1 MGRRAPA
8 GRFKLPTL
16 RPQDIEDHPSASRAP
31 ASVKIKVYGPIGRV
45 EIATNPPRLKAA
57 AASSASKSKSK
68 RKAPPLVRPF
78 ADLASATAFAAN
90 ASGDGF
96 GGDGDGADGDGAD
109 GDGADGDGAD
119 GDGADGDGADSDGEA
134 MYEDHGGFDHGFRQ
148 DTPPP
153 IIEPCPLETYESQ
166 NVEQMTED
174 QLRSEL
180 APVITP
186 TQTRERLETTYSAF
200 LTREARLRKFER
212 PRLFV
217 QYLSFMIDSNSRL
230 NPRIIEVEG
239 REGHHSIHCRRQVVS
254 FPLDVTFCPLS
265 NTGNPCV
272 TYAERLAQIG
282 LMGATASNLY
292 SAFTF
297 QVLQLVESCWAVDPS
312 SVEGMAQGMDDYY
325 ERCGWGDSGALSPHQ
340 FDREPRK
347 QWQRALD
354 EFRALAAHE
363 AEFNDRLL
371 NIKDSYAYKCPAC
384 FGPTILNQPNQAPKL
399 DHLIAIDGNFQQWRN
414 QAAKHDPQATTPDLF
429 ISAAEISEMKEAV
442 EKTKTPSKKA
452 CTESWKAADDG
463 AEKFWAGKSDT
474 GLVACV
480 CRHDVVLKM
489 VNLEKSGEKLYYA
502 LALIKHV
509 SERVGPEAKIG
520 VLYDIAC
527 NLKHHIQK
535 RELLPELAPRLEFA
549 ASVFHAFAHQ
559 WSCQVE
565 FNPQLISNFGCTD
578 GEGCERL
585 WSSLRS
591 LIPINRPSTR
601 SHRLDNVA
609 RRSIELNCSSMD
621 NLGYWMHRKHTRAE
635 TKLEQAQAC
644 LDRVKES
651 DPRWTES
658 ALLLQWEDQRTA
670 QAAKTTAEQDRENQT
685 LRMKMYAILIELHEQ
700 DLALFEVGETG
711 DPAVKASHEA
721 KRRAILA
728 RFDARTAG
736 NERASVLDF
745 RHMCSCSIA
754 LRHLRSE
761 VIAFQMSQV
770 KLNSMRRGKGGATLG
785 QRNVAKIKAM
795 GSKGQYQVEKAMKMY
810 NTAVENFRTEAS
822 PSFQS
827 VLDGLQLADGFQSI
841 MSKHETD
848 AFWQDGFFTHYLAEW
863 AIDPL
868 VKEGIHAL
876 QSKSRAQ
883 EELQRLGAEVRQALA
898 WLEDAVKNLR
908 TVKERW
914 ISQHGEY

>member
-31 ASVKIKVYGPIGRV
+31 ASVKIKVYGPIGESRSRPTHPDSKQQQHHQHQSRSRNGRLRHWSAPLP
-45 EIATNPPRLKAA
+45 IWHPRPHSLLTRLAT
-57 AASSASKSKSK
+57 
-68 RKAPPLVRPF
+68 
-78 ADLASATAFAAN
+78 ASAATEMAPTEMAPTEMAPTEM
-90 ASGDGF
+90 APTEMAPTEMAPTPMGR
-96 GGDGDGADGDGAD
+96 
-109 GDGADGDGAD
+109 
-119 GDGADGDGADSDGEA
+119 A

-230 NPRIIEVEG
+230 NPRIIEVEVEKG
-239 REGHHSIHCRRQVVS
+239 ITLFTVADKVPLRPCECEGTITRCILVHGATSR
-254 FPLDVTFCPLS
+254 FPLD
-265 NTGNPCV
+265 
-272 TYAERLAQIG
+272 
-282 LMGATASNLY
+282 
-292 SAFTF
+292 
-297 QVLQLVESCWAVDPS
+297 VLQLVESCWAVDPS

-325 ERCGWGDSGALSPHQ
+325 EKMRVGRFRSAVTSSIS
-340 FDREPRK
+340 
-347 QWQRALD
+347 LD

-442 EKTKTPSKKA
+442 EKNEDSLQE
-452 CTESWKAADDG
+452 ESWKAADDG

-489 VNLEKSGEKLYYA
+489 VNLEKSGK
-502 LALIKHV
+502 K
-509 SERVGPEAKIG
+509 RVGPEAKIG
-520 VLYDIAC
+520 
-527 NLKHHIQK
+527 K

-578 GEGCERL
+578 AK
-585 WSSLRS
+585 
-591 LIPINRPSTR
+591 
-601 SHRLDNVA
+601 DANVFGA
-609 RRSIELNCSSMD
+609 LFAPLFRSI
-621 NLGYWMHRKHTRAE
+621 
-635 TKLEQAQAC
+635 
-644 LDRVKES
+644 V
-651 DPRWTES
+651 PRPARIAWTM
-658 ALLLQWEDQRTA
+658 WHVDQ
-670 QAAKTTAEQDRENQT
+670 
-685 LRMKMYAILIELHEQ
+685 
-700 DLALFEVGETG
+700 
-711 DPAVKASHEA
+711 
-721 KRRAILA
+721 
-728 RFDARTAG
+728 
-736 NERASVLDF
+736 
-745 RHMCSCSIA
+745 
-754 LRHLRSE
+754 
-761 VIAFQMSQV
+761 
-770 KLNSMRRGKGGATLG
+770 
-785 QRNVAKIKAM
+785 
-795 GSKGQYQVEKAMKMY
+795 
-810 NTAVENFRTEAS
+810 
-822 PSFQS
+822 
-827 VLDGLQLADGFQSI
+827 
-841 MSKHETD
+841 
-848 AFWQDGFFTHYLAEW
+848 
-863 AIDPL
+863 
-868 VKEGIHAL
+868 
-876 QSKSRAQ
+876 
-883 EELQRLGAEVRQALA
+883 
-898 WLEDAVKNLR
+898 
-908 TVKERW
+908 
-914 ISQHGEY
+914 

>member
-1 MGRRAPA
+1 
-8 GRFKLPTL
+8 
-16 RPQDIEDHPSASRAP
+16 
-31 ASVKIKVYGPIGRV
+31 
-45 EIATNPPRLKAA
+45 
-57 AASSASKSKSK
+57 
-68 RKAPPLVRPF
+68 
-78 ADLASATAFAAN
+78 
-90 ASGDGF
+90 
-96 GGDGDGADGDGAD
+96 
-109 GDGADGDGAD
+109 
-119 GDGADGDGADSDGEA
+119 

-153 IIEPCPLETYESQ
+153 IIEPCPLENYESQ

-239 REGHHSIHCRRQVVS
+239 REGHHSIHCRRQVV
-254 FPLDVTFCPLS
+254 
-265 NTGNPCV
+265 
-272 TYAERLAQIG
+272 I
-282 LMGATASNLY
+282 
-292 SAFTF
+292 
-297 QVLQLVESCWAVDPS
+297 
-312 SVEGMAQGMDDYY
+312 EGMAQGMDDYY

-429 ISAAEISEMKEAV
+429 ISAAEISEMKEA
-442 EKTKTPSKKA
+442 A

-480 CRHDVVLKM
+480 CRHHVVLKM
-489 VNLEKSGEKLYYA
+489 VNLEKSEEKLYYA

-559 WSCQVE
+559 WSYQVE

-728 RFDARTAG
+728 RFDAGTAG

-810 NTAVENFRTEAS
+810 NAAVENFRTEVS

-848 AFWQDGFFTHYLAEW
+848 AFWQDGFFTHYSAEW

>member
-1 MGRRAPA
+1 MTATEMVPTPMG
-8 GRFKLPTL
+8 G
-16 RPQDIEDHPSASRAP
+16 
-31 ASVKIKVYGPIGRV
+31 
-45 EIATNPPRLKAA
+45 
-57 AASSASKSKSK
+57 
-68 RKAPPLVRPF
+68 
-78 ADLASATAFAAN
+78 
-90 ASGDGF
+90 
-96 GGDGDGADGDGAD
+96 
-109 GDGADGDGAD
+109 
-119 GDGADGDGADSDGEA
+119 A

-186 TQTRERLETTYSAF
+186 TQTRESLETTYSAF

-230 NPRIIEVEG
+230 NPRIIEVEDVEKG
-239 REGHHSIHCRRQVVS
+239 ITLFTVADKVPLRPCECEGTITRCILVHGATSR

-282 LMGATASNLY
+282 LMGATASDLY

-442 EKTKTPSKKA
+442 EKNEDSLQE
-452 CTESWKAADDG
+452 ESWKAADDG

-480 CRHDVVLKM
+480 CRHDVVFKM

-535 RELLPELAPRLEFA
+535 
-549 ASVFHAFAHQ
+549 
-559 WSCQVE
+559 SCEVE
-565 FNPQLISNFGCTD
+565 FNLQLISNFGCTD

-609 RRSIELNCSSMD
+609 RRSIELNRSSMD
-621 NLGYWMHRKHTRAE
+621 NLGERSHFMMYRWSLKLRTLALFRLGYWMHRKHTRAE

-670 QAAKTTAEQDRENQT
+670 QAVKTTAEQDRENQT

-700 DLALFEVGETG
+700 DLALFEVDETG

-728 RFDARTAG
+728 RFDAGTAG

-745 RHMCSCSIA
+745 RHICSCSIA

-761 VIAFQMSQV
+761 AIAFQMSQV
-770 KLNSMRRGKGGATLG
+770 KLNSMRRGKVGGGATLG

-810 NTAVENFRTEAS
+810 NAAVENFRTEAS

-827 VLDGLQLADGFQSI
+827 VLDGLQLAGGFQSI

-848 AFWQDGFFTHYLAEW
+848 AFWQDGFFTRYSDEW

-876 QSKSRAQ
+876 QPKSRAQ

>member
-1 MGRRAPA
+1 
-8 GRFKLPTL
+8 
-16 RPQDIEDHPSASRAP
+16 
-31 ASVKIKVYGPIGRV
+31 
-45 EIATNPPRLKAA
+45 
-57 AASSASKSKSK
+57 
-68 RKAPPLVRPF
+68 
-78 ADLASATAFAAN
+78 
-90 ASGDGF
+90 
-96 GGDGDGADGDGAD
+96 
-109 GDGADGDGAD
+109 
-119 GDGADGDGADSDGEA
+119 
-134 MYEDHGGFDHGFRQ
+134 
-148 DTPPP
+148 
-153 IIEPCPLETYESQ
+153 
-166 NVEQMTED
+166 
-174 QLRSEL
+174 
-180 APVITP
+180 
-186 TQTRERLETTYSAF
+186 
-200 LTREARLRKFER
+200 
-212 PRLFV
+212 
-217 QYLSFMIDSNSRL
+217 MIDSNSRL
-230 NPRIIEVEG
+230 NPRIIEVEDVDKG
-239 REGHHSIHCRRQVVS
+239 ITLFTVADKVPLRPCEGEGTITRCILVHGPTSR
-254 FPLDVTFCPLS
+254 FPLEVTFCPLS

-282 LMGATASNLY
+282 LLGATASNLY

-297 QVLQLVESCWAVDPS
+297 QVLQLVESCSAVDPS
-312 SVEGMAQGMDDYY
+312 PVEGMAQGMDDYY

-340 FDREPRK
+340 FE
-347 QWQRALD
+347 
-354 EFRALAAHE
+354 
-363 AEFNDRLL
+363 
-371 NIKDSYAYKCPAC
+371 
-384 FGPTILNQPNQAPKL
+384 
-399 DHLIAIDGNFQQWRN
+399 QWRN

-480 CRHDVVLKM
+480 CRHDVLKM

-502 LALIKHV
+502 LAL
-509 SERVGPEAKIG
+509 S
-520 VLYDIAC
+520 
-527 NLKHHIQK
+527 KHHHIRK

-549 ASVFHAFAHQ
+549 TSVFHAFAHQ

-578 GEGCERL
+578 GEGCECL

-591 LIPINRPSTR
+591 LTSMNRPSTR

-609 RRSIELNCSSMD
+609 RRSIEPNRSSMD
-621 NLGYWMHRKHTRAE
+621 NLGYWMHRKHTRAG

-685 LRMKMYAILIELHEQ
+685 LRMECMLSSSSYMGRTLH
-700 DLALFEVGETG
+700 F
-711 DPAVKASHEA
+711 KASHEA

-728 RFDARTAG
+728 RFDAGTAS

-810 NTAVENFRTEAS
+810 NAAVENFRTEAS

-827 VLDGLQLADGFQSI
+827 VLDGLQLAGGFQSI

-848 AFWQDGFFTHYLAEW
+848 AFLQDGFFTHYSAEW
-863 AIDPL
+863 AINPL

-883 EELQRLGAEVRQALA
+883 EDLQRLGAEVRQALA
-898 WLEDAVKNLR
+898 WLADAVKNLR

-914 ISQHGEY
+914 MSQHGEY

>member
-16 RPQDIEDHPSASRAP
+16 RPQDMEDHPSA
-31 ASVKIKVYGPIGRV
+31 KIKVYGPFGRV
-45 EIATNPPRLKAA
+45 EIAANPPRLKAA
-57 AASSASKSKSK
+57 AASAASKSKSK
-68 RKAPPLVRPF
+68 QKPPPLVRPF

-96 GGDGDGADGDGAD
+96 GGDGDDGDGDD
-109 GDGADGDGAD
+109 GDGDDGDGDD
-119 GDGADGDGADSDGEA
+119 GDGDGADSDGGA

-153 IIEPCPLETYESQ
+153 IIELCPLETYESQ
-166 NVEQMTED
+166 NVEQMKED

-230 NPRIIEVEG
+230 NPRIIEVEDVEKG
-239 REGHHSIHCRRQVVS
+239 ITLFTVADKVPLRPCECEGTITRCILVHGATSR

-414 QAAKHDPQATTPDLF
+414 QAAKHDPKATTPDLF

-442 EKTKTPSKKA
+442 ENTKTPSKKA

-474 GLVACV
+474 GIVACV

-489 VNLEKSGEKLYYA
+489 VNLEKSGERLYYA

-520 VLYDIAC
+520 VLYVIAC

-549 ASVFHAFAHQ
+549 TSVFHAFAHQ

-609 RRSIELNCSSMD
+609 RRSIELNRSSMD
-621 NLGYWMHRKHTRAE
+621 NLGERSHFMMYRWSLKFRTLALFRLGYWMHRKHTRAE

-644 LDRVKES
+644 LDRVKEC

-700 DLALFEVGETG
+700 DLALCVQL
-711 DPAVKASHEA
+711 
-721 KRRAILA
+721 R
-728 RFDARTAG
+728 
-736 NERASVLDF
+736 VLL
-745 RHMCSCSIA
+745 HMC
-754 LRHLRSE
+754 LL
-761 VIAFQMSQV
+761 M
-770 KLNSMRRGKGGATLG
+770 
-785 QRNVAKIKAM
+785 
-795 GSKGQYQVEKAMKMY
+795 
-810 NTAVENFRTEAS
+810 AV
-822 PSFQS
+822 
-827 VLDGLQLADGFQSI
+827 GLLS
-841 MSKHETD
+841 
-848 AFWQDGFFTHYLAEW
+848 Y
-863 AIDPL
+863 
-868 VKEGIHAL
+868 
-876 QSKSRAQ
+876 
-883 EELQRLGAEVRQALA
+883 
-898 WLEDAVKNLR
+898 
-908 TVKERW
+908 
-914 ISQHGEY
+914 

>member
-1 MGRRAPA
+1 MGRRASA

-16 RPQDIEDHPSASRAP
+16 RPQDMEDHPSPSHAP
-31 ASVKIKVYGPIGRV
+31 ASVKIKVYGPFGRV
-45 EIATNPPRLKAA
+45 EIAANPPRLKAA
-57 AASSASKSKSK
+57 AASAASKSKSK
-68 RKAPPLVRPF
+68 QKPPPLVRPF

-96 GGDGDGADGDGAD
+96 GGDEDDG
-109 GDGADGDGAD
+109 
-119 GDGADGDGADSDGEA
+119 DGDGADSDGGA

-186 TQTRERLETTYSAF
+186 TQTRESLETTYSAF

-230 NPRIIEVEG
+230 NPRIIEVEDVEKG
-239 REGHHSIHCRRQVVS
+239 ITLFTVADKVPLRPCECEGTITRCILVHGATSR

-297 QVLQLVESCWAVDPS
+297 QVLPLVESCWAVDPS

-354 EFRALAAHE
+354 EFGALAAHE

-442 EKTKTPSKKA
+442 EKTKTPSKK
-452 CTESWKAADDG
+452 
-463 AEKFWAGKSDT
+463 KFWAGKSDT

-489 VNLEKSGEKLYYA
+489 VNLEKSGENM
-502 LALIKHV
+502 
-509 SERVGPEAKIG
+509 SQDEWGPKQKIG

-549 ASVFHAFAHQ
+549 TSVFHAFAHQ

-578 GEGCERL
+578 GEGCERF
-585 WSSLRS
+585 WSFLRS

-609 RRSIELNCSSMD
+609 RRSIELNRSSMD
-621 NLGYWMHRKHTRAE
+621 NLGERSHFMMYRWSLKLRTLALFRLGYWMHRKHTRAE

-644 LDRVKES
+644 LDRVKER

-700 DLALFEVGETG
+700 DLALCVQL
-711 DPAVKASHEA
+711 
-721 KRRAILA
+721 R
-728 RFDARTAG
+728 
-736 NERASVLDF
+736 VLL
-745 RHMCSCSIA
+745 HMC
-754 LRHLRSE
+754 LL
-761 VIAFQMSQV
+761 M
-770 KLNSMRRGKGGATLG
+770 
-785 QRNVAKIKAM
+785 
-795 GSKGQYQVEKAMKMY
+795 
-810 NTAVENFRTEAS
+810 AV
-822 PSFQS
+822 
-827 VLDGLQLADGFQSI
+827 GLLS
-841 MSKHETD
+841 
-848 AFWQDGFFTHYLAEW
+848 Y
-863 AIDPL
+863 
-868 VKEGIHAL
+868 
-876 QSKSRAQ
+876 
-883 EELQRLGAEVRQALA
+883 
-898 WLEDAVKNLR
+898 
-908 TVKERW
+908 
-914 ISQHGEY
+914 

>member
-1 MGRRAPA
+1 
-8 GRFKLPTL
+8 
-16 RPQDIEDHPSASRAP
+16 
-31 ASVKIKVYGPIGRV
+31 
-45 EIATNPPRLKAA
+45 
-57 AASSASKSKSK
+57 
-68 RKAPPLVRPF
+68 
-78 ADLASATAFAAN
+78 
-90 ASGDGF
+90 
-96 GGDGDGADGDGAD
+96 
-109 GDGADGDGAD
+109 
-119 GDGADGDGADSDGEA
+119 
-134 MYEDHGGFDHGFRQ
+134 
-148 DTPPP
+148 
-153 IIEPCPLETYESQ
+153 
-166 NVEQMTED
+166 
-174 QLRSEL
+174 
-180 APVITP
+180 
-186 TQTRERLETTYSAF
+186 
-200 LTREARLRKFER
+200 
-212 PRLFV
+212 
-217 QYLSFMIDSNSRL
+217 MIDSNSSL
-230 NPRIIEVEG
+230 NPRIIEVENVEKG
-239 REGHHSIHCRRQVVS
+239 ITLFTVTDKVLLRSCACEGTITRCILVHGVTSR

-312 SVEGMAQGMDDYY
+312 PVEGMAQGMDDYY
-325 ERCGWGDSGALSPHQ
+325 GRCGWGDSGALSPHQ
-340 FDREPRK
+340 F
-347 QWQRALD
+347 
-354 EFRALAAHE
+354 
-363 AEFNDRLL
+363 
-371 NIKDSYAYKCPAC
+371 
-384 FGPTILNQPNQAPKL
+384 
-399 DHLIAIDGNFQQWRN
+399 QWRN

-452 CTESWKAADDG
+452 CTESWIAADDG

-480 CRHDVVLKM
+480 CRHDVVLKK
-489 VNLEKSGEKLYYA
+489 VNLEKSGEKTSGA
-502 LALIKHV
+502 RSKNW
-509 SERVGPEAKIG
+509 

-549 ASVFHAFAHQ
+549 TSVFHAFAHQ

-565 FNPQLISNFGCTD
+565 FNPQLISKFGCTD

-585 WSSLRS
+585 WSSLHS

-609 RRSIELNCSSMD
+609 RRSIELNRSSMD
-621 NLGYWMHRKHTRAE
+621 NLGERSHFMMYRWSLKLRTLALFRLGYWMHRKHTHAE

-670 QAAKTTAEQDRENQT
+670 QTAKTTAEQDRENKT

-700 DLALFEVGETG
+700 DLALFEVGETS

-728 RFDARTAG
+728 RFDAGTAG

-745 RHMCSCSIA
+745 RCMCSCSIA

-770 KLNSMRRGKGGATLG
+770 KLNSMRRGKGGTTLG

-810 NTAVENFRTEAS
+810 NAAVENFRTEAS

-827 VLDGLQLADGFQSI
+827 VLDGLQLAGGFQSI

-848 AFWQDGFFTHYLAEW
+848 AFWQDGFFTHCSAEW

-883 EELQRLGAEVRQALA
+883 EELQRLGADKLSLGLRTQSRTSGRSKKEDRSAVGAFTGSNDETTQAACVMSIIRRTQDFRRRITKWSRNDYFAYVWYHTAEDNEHVPEILGCLGGSFKEQANKRLLRVKLGVRKVATAEHHTTENLTAQTRCLGVTDPAA
-898 WLEDAVKNLR
+898 WLINAQLDYIDQLIRSIDRVPEFEFEGVNITHDDEDPVSDDGSDA
-908 TVKERW
+908 
-914 ISQHGEY
+914 Y